1 MKTRN
6 ITKRVA
12 ISVSL
17 ILLAAPNAVN
27 AQLVPQPWG
36 SVGVKDSDITFSV
49 GARALDFGVELG
61 KGPDGAT
68 GVDVLKFISLPV
80 ISPYVGIGLY
90 SEDKGVALSGGV
102 QVGTASNLFLGVGY
116 NTVRGV
122 NGQVGVRF

>member
-1 MKTRN
+1 MKIEN
-6 ITKRVA
+6 ITKSVITS
-12 ISVSL
+12 IS
-17 ILLAAPNAVN
+17 LLVLATPHPVK
-27 AQLVPQPWG
+27 AQLIPQPWG
-36 SVGVKDSDITFSV
+36 SVGVKDSDVTFSV
-49 GARALDFGVELG
+49 GARALGFGVELG

-80 ISPYVGIGLY
+80 IAPYVGVGLY
-90 SEDKGVALSGGV
+90 SEDKGVAFSGGV